1 MFVRYRFP
9 ALTLVLI
16 SATCL
21 LALSLIGALLWL
33 GFPWSVLGL
42 ILATIAVI
50 LSVAQQKAA

>member
-1 MFVRYRFP
+1 MPESSSHISTRRFDCGG
-9 ALTLVLI
+9 A
-16 SATCL
+16 

>member
-1 MFVRYRFP
+1 MFVRHRSP

-21 LALSLIGALLWL
+21 LAISLIGALLWL
-33 GFPWSVLGL
+33 GLPWSVLGL